1 MDIIIST
8 IFQGLIYSV
17 LGMGVFIAFGI
28 LNFADMTAEGSFT
41 LGGSICA
48 VMILHGVHPAISI
61 VVAGLFGTLAGF
73 FTGFLNTKLKI
84 QGILSGILV
93 MISLYSV
100 NLRIMRKANLSI
112 LGKETIF
119 KFNGSSNITNFIFG
133 ICICG
138 FLISILWLFFKT
150 RLGLTIKATGDNEQ
164 MAKSLEVNTDFSKIF
179 ALMISS
185 FLCALSGA
193 LVVENQGYSDVN
205 MGVGVI
211 VIALSSIVI
220 GEAIVKKDSIISKLI
235 GVVLG
240 TICYKFMIYFVLRM
254 GMNPGDLKFFTAL
267 IAAVLLGLPNIQK
280 NFKGVKNKNVEA

>member
-17 LGMGVFIAFGI
+17 LGMGVFIAFRI

-100 NLRIMRKANLSI
+100 NLRIKKLFLNLPEVRI
-112 LGKETIF
+112 L
-119 KFNGSSNITNFIFG
+119 
-133 ICICG
+133 
-138 FLISILWLFFKT
+138 LILFSEY
-150 RLGLTIKATGDNEQ
+150 AY
-164 MAKSLEVNTDFSKIF
+164 ADF
-179 ALMISS
+179 
-185 FLCALSGA
+185 
-193 LVVENQGYSDVN
+193 
-205 MGVGVI
+205 
-211 VIALSSIVI
+211 
-220 GEAIVKKDSIISKLI
+220 
-235 GVVLG
+235 
-240 TICYKFMIYFVLRM
+240 
-254 GMNPGDLKFFTAL
+254 
-267 IAAVLLGLPNIQK
+267 
-280 NFKGVKNKNVEA
+280 

>member
-17 LGMGVFIAFGI
+17 LGMGVFIAFRI

-119 KFNGSSNITNFIFG
+119 KSPGFIP
-133 ICICG
+133 
-138 FLISILWLFFKT
+138 ILRTK
-150 RLGLTIKATGDNEQ
+150 
-164 MAKSLEVNTDFSKIF
+164 
-179 ALMISS
+179 
-185 FLCALSGA
+185 
-193 LVVENQGYSDVN
+193 
-205 MGVGVI
+205 
-211 VIALSSIVI
+211 
-220 GEAIVKKDSIISKLI
+220 
-235 GVVLG
+235 
-240 TICYKFMIYFVLRM
+240 
-254 GMNPGDLKFFTAL
+254 
-267 IAAVLLGLPNIQK
+267 
-280 NFKGVKNKNVEA
+280 

>member
-1 MDIIIST
+1 
-8 IFQGLIYSV
+8 
-17 LGMGVFIAFGI
+17 
-28 LNFADMTAEGSFT
+28 
-41 LGGSICA
+41 
-48 VMILHGVHPAISI
+48 
-61 VVAGLFGTLAGF
+61 
-73 FTGFLNTKLKI
+73 
-84 QGILSGILV
+84 
-93 MISLYSV
+93 
-100 NLRIMRKANLSI
+100 
-112 LGKETIF
+112 
-119 KFNGSSNITNFIFG
+119 
-133 ICICG
+133 
-138 FLISILWLFFKT
+138 
-150 RLGLTIKATGDNEQ
+150 